1 VRHHDLIRIQIENR
15 LYERLVLEAVEYAIL
30 SLPYTI
36 NRMELKETSTRIVN
50 IAKGKLSETLFIH
63 FCRANEIPLRIDTCQ
78 TPFYQPDRRDFIL
91 GREEWDLKNNFL
103 HHQGPVLL
111 PDDYYEL
118 PGLIPDRGQWD
129 QWSKRSDCLHQPET
143 EAVCFLFSFMKG
155 WQGKQP
161 FLTVSFTPEQHAFL
175 DEMIARVGQE
185 SEPYDPDWFWSELR
199 TRGGGK
205 RFNQRLFMHPEL
217 IICGFAG
224 PGELDRFQELK
235 PQTFGSGAM
244 RTRIQNR
251 GLAVQYLP
259 SFLNL
264 YPRLKESM
272 TWGTI
277 LGQGF

>member
-1 VRHHDLIRIQIENR
+1 MIRIQIENR

-36 NRMELKETSTRIVN
+36 NRMELKETSTRI
-50 IAKGKLSETLFIH
+50 
-63 FCRANEIPLRIDTCQ
+63 DTCQ

-103 HHQGPVLL
+103 HHRGPVLP

-175 DEMIARVGQE
+175 DEMIVRVGQE
-185 SEPYDPDWFWSELR
+185 SEPYDPDWFWGDAHPDSKPGHCSPVPALLFESISPA
-199 TRGGGK
+199 
-205 RFNQRLFMHPEL
+205 QRIHGL
-217 IICGFAG
+217 GN
-224 PGELDRFQELK
+224 DS
-235 PQTFGSGAM
+235 GSGFLKGKAVM
-244 RTRIQNR
+244 VEGITDPGIAVAVRCDAQVI
-251 GLAVQYLP
+251 LAPKAQVGYTHP
-259 SFLNL
+259 CS
-264 YPRLKESM
+264 S
-272 TWGTI
+272 
-277 LGQGF
+277 

>member
-1 VRHHDLIRIQIENR
+1 MRHHDLIRIQIENR

-78 TPFYQPDRRDFIL
+78 TPFY
-91 GREEWDLKNNFL
+91 K
-103 HHQGPVLL
+103 
-111 PDDYYEL
+111 
-118 PGLIPDRGQWD
+118 PDRGQWD